1 MNTDW
6 ENQPTPVFM
15 DPDVRQDDGGTK
27 KKLDSARRPNDD
39 GRMRALLAIC
49 LAFLAGCAT
58 MAPPRTPP
66 PSYAWATFDHAGLTA
81 QGASGL
87 ADRAHRR
94 PLTIGSP
101 VRIASISKLVVA
113 LGVMRLVEQGR
124 LDLDR
129 DVSDYL
135 GWPLRNPA
143 FPDRPIS
150 LRLLLS
156 HRSSLRDGVDYAIPL
171 GTELRTALAA
181 PAAFDAAHPPGAFF
195 RYTNL
200 NFPVIATI
208 MEAATGERF
217 DRLIARLVLQ
227 PLGLDAC
234 FNWTTCSPAA
244 LARRAVLYDLA
255 GHAIRDEFP
264 SGDIGCPVLAPAGAP
279 CDLAAYRPGSNGALF
294 SPQGGLR
301 ISVRDLATI
310 GRLLLD
316 RGMHGGARFLGDES
330 IRTLVTPVWT
340 FDPAAGGNGETE
352 AGFYCAY
359 GLAVQSLPVHAAGC
373 NDDLFSGGRAVFGHA
388 GDAYGVRSGLWV
400 DPATGTGIA
409 YFAIDNGDDPPH
421 GRSAYRAIE
430 ERLAAHLR
438 R

>member
-1 MNTDW
+1 MK
-6 ENQPTPVFM
+6 
-15 DPDVRQDDGGTK
+15 R
-27 KKLDSARRPNDD
+27 
-39 GRMRALLAIC
+39 LLSLIV
-49 LAFLAGCAT
+49 LVLAGCTT
-58 MAPPRTPP
+58 MPHSSPSTPP
-66 PSYAWATFDHAGLTA
+66 AYAWATFDRSGLTA
-81 QGASGL
+81 SGASGL
-87 ADRAHRR
+87 ADRAHARA
-94 PLTIGSP
+94 LTIDSP

-135 GWPLRNPA
+135 GWRLRNPA
-143 FPDRPIS
+143 FPDRPIT

-156 HRSSLRDGVDYAIPL
+156 HRSSLRDGIDYAIPL
-171 GTELRTALAA
+171 GTMLQSALAA
-181 PAAFDAAHPPGAFF
+181 PAAFDAEHPPGAFF

-200 NFPVIATI
+200 NFPVIATV

-217 DRLIARLVLQ
+217 DRLMARLVLQ
-227 PLGLDAC
+227 PLGLNAA
-234 FNWTTCSPAA
+234 FNWSTSSPAA
-244 LARRAVLYDLA
+244 LARRAILYGPD

-264 SGDIGCPVLAPAGAP
+264 SGDPGCPVLAPAGAP

-316 RGMHGGARFLGDES
+316 RGLHDGVRFLSEES

-340 FDPAAGGNGETE
+340 FDGNNGDTE
-352 AGFYCAY
+352 NGFYCSY
-359 GLAVQSLPVHAAGC
+359 GLAVQRLPVHAAGC
-373 NDDLFSGGRAVFGHA
+373 NDDLFGGGRSMFGHA

-409 YFAIDNGDDPPH
+409 HFATNNGDDPPR

-438 R
+438 H